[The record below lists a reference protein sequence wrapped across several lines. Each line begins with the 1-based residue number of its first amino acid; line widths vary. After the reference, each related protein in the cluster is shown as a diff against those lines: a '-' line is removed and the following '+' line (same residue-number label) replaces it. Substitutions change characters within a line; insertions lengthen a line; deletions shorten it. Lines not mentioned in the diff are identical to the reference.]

1 MTATPTAALDSSSIP
16 RQVLGVAQERSS
28 GLLLVCGSPGSG
40 KSTTLAAL
48 SDEITRAQGRQSS
61 DVLLVDEIDGATSL
75 AEAIQ
80 RAGEGRLVLAAAR
93 VPVPTAVSAIG
104 ELVGWPAL
112 PGGPTFGERLADHLI
127 GVVCQCLLPRASG
140 DGRVPAFEVLS
151 VRGPIPDWIRR
162 GRLSE
167 IPHFMG
173 VCSARGNLLSMNQ
186 SLATLALR
194 GSVTREA
201 ALLASP
207 SPEELRE
214 MLARADGLLHPERFR
229 ASPHPGA
236 RRPGPP
242 TVRRAA
248 TRPGGGRFVE
258 TAFRA
263 FQVVVLLLIAA
274 FFVSRDVFGRLPD
287 ERLFRPIAIAILIS
301 WAGLVL
307 ALLWQRGFRLPR
319 RRQADD
325 FLGLL
330 DALPGARENVPSVLY
345 LLAIP
350 TAIGFGALTLALIG
364 EERFLDDATLAVGGF
379 VGGASVSLV
388 LYDLALKA
396 WVRRRA
402 ARRLRSHVHG
412 GKRR

>member
-28 GLLLVCGSPGSG
+28 GLLLVCGPRGSG

-48 SDEITRAQGRQSS
+48 SDGITRAQGRPAP
-61 DVLLVDEIDGATSL
+61 DVLLVDEIDDATSL
-75 AEAIQ
+75 GEAIQ
-80 RAGEGRLVLAAAR
+80 RAAEGRLVLAAVR
-93 VPVPTAVSAIG
+93 VPVPTAVSALG
-104 ELVGWPAL
+104 ELVGWPAP
-112 PGGPTFGERLADHLI
+112 PGGPSFGERLADHLI
-127 GVVCQCLLPRASG
+127 GVVCPCLLPRASG
-140 DGRVPAFEVLS
+140 DGCVPAFEVLS
-151 VRGPIPDWIRR
+151 VRGPIPGWIRR

-167 IPHFMG
+167 IPRFMG
-173 VCSARGNLLSMNQ
+173 VCPARGNLLSMNE

-194 GSVTREA
+194 ASVTREA
-201 ALLASP
+201 ALRASP
-207 SPEELRE
+207 SPEELQE

-229 ASPHPGA
+229 ASPPPGA
-236 RRPGPP
+236 RRPDPP
-242 TVRRAA
+242 TVRRVA
-248 TRPGGGRFVE
+248 TRADGGRLVR
-258 TAFRA
+258 TAFRL
-263 FQVVVLLLIAA
+263 FQVVVLLLVAA
-274 FFVSRDVFGRLPD
+274 FFVSRDVFGRLPN
-287 ERLFRPIAIAILIS
+287 ERLFRPIAIAIVIS

-330 DALPGARENVPSVLY
+330 DALPGARETLPSVLY

-364 EERFLDDATLAVGGF
+364 EERFLDNATLAVGGF
-379 VGGASVSLV
+379 VGGASVSL
-388 LYDLALKA
+388 LIYYLALKS
-396 WVRRRA
+396 WVRKRE
-402 ARRLRSHVHG
+402 ARRLRLQGQG